1 MDSFNWAELA
11 PVIWLAVG
19 IIFAVAEGMTVQLV
33 GIWFAIGA
41 AVVALITAVGNIS
54 FAAQCWIFLL
64 LSALLL
70 VCTRPFLKKILTRQK
85 EHTNA
90 DRVIGS
96 VGLVK
101 QEINNLNSAGRVF
114 VMGLTWTAR
123 SQSGSI
129 IPENEQVRVLAIDGV
144 KLIVEPATN
153 EIGGQ
158 S

>member
-1 MDSFNWAELA
+1 MDSFNWVDLA
-11 PVIWLAVG
+11 PVLWLAVG
-19 IIFAVAEGMTVQLV
+19 IIFAVAEGVTVQLV

-64 LSALLL
+64 LSSLLL

-90 DRVIGS
+90 DRAIGS

-101 QEINNLNSAGRVF
+101 EEINNLNATGRVF
-114 VMGLTWTAR
+114 VMGLIWSAR
-123 SQSGSI
+123 SQSGSV
-129 IPENEQVRVLAIDGV
+129 IPVNEQIRVLAIDGV
-144 KLIVEPATN
+144 KLIVESVTN
-153 EIGGQ
+153 EVGGQ